1 MRWSGMHSHLTWACT
16 HVQVERRRAER
27 ARAAQ
32 LNMLTPEERQLQLA
46 KELKQATDSAKQAKA
61 SGNKKQKQVAGEVIR
76 HIKLE
81 IAALGIKEGA
91 IHQLIAQHFPSADPP
106 VSAASKGGGGKA
118 AEATAAAGPP
128 PMVEPGTEGGGVEG
142 TWNGDRGRM
151 SFGSEYVLAEA
162 RPSMEQQLT
171 LSARPS
177 LEQRPSDAWDHE
189 YVLVGSDGSDH
200 AVLAASLGE
209 AAVKA
214 QQAAAAP
221 REAGGVTQA
230 GADVGAAGGGG
241 AVGGGAGSA
250 GGAPTAAEEEEEEFN
265 ANMLW
270 CDLSIFHFTL
280 HCSASPNAA

>member
-1 MRWSGMHSHLTWACT
+1 
-16 HVQVERRRAER
+16 
-27 ARAAQ
+27 
-32 LNMLTPEERQLQLA
+32 MLTPEERQLQLA

-81 IAALGIKEGA
+81 IAALGIKEGE

-106 VSAASKGGGGKA
+106 APDAGKGGSVKA
-118 AEATAAAGPP
+118 AQAAAAGPSA
-128 PMVEPGTEGGGVEG
+128 MVEPGAVGA
-142 TWNGDRGRM
+142 GDRARWSEAGERR

-171 LSARPS
+171 LSAPPS
-177 LEQRPSDAWDHE
+177 PEQQPSDAWDHE
-189 YVLVGSDGSDH
+189 YVLVDSDGSGR

-214 QQAAAAP
+214 QQAGAAP
-221 REAGGVTQA
+221 REAGGVAQA
-230 GADVGAAGGGG
+230 GAGVGGSGVGASRPGSTGG
-241 AVGGGAGSA
+241 AQEGAD
-250 GGAPTAAEEEEEEFN
+250 EDEFN

-270 CDLSIFHFTL
+270 CDV
-280 HCSASPNAA
+280 